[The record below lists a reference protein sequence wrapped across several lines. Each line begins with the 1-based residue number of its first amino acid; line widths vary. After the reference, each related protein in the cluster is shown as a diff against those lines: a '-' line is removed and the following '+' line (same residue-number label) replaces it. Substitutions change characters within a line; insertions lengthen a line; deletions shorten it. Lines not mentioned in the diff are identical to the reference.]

1 MPAWGKLASLVLVEE
16 VGVGVFDSVVFGER
30 KPIGVRVVDG
40 ESKCGIRSA
49 EFGICSR
56 GDDGDE
62 LAEEVAFGAQV
73 GGPLGGTAVFV
84 VFAGVDDAGA
94 DAGYFELGILKVDR
108 DIVFGRDLAQA

>member
-1 MPAWGKLASLVLVEE
+1 MDGGGGFHDGDRVA
-16 VGVGVFDSVVFGER
+16 VGGG
-30 KPIGVRVVDG
+30 GNY
-40 ESKCGIRSA
+40 
-49 EFGICSR
+49 
-56 GDDGDE
+56 GDE

>member
-1 MPAWGKLASLVLVEE
+1 MGSFASCPGRTWSSVEE

-73 GGPLGGTAVFV
+73 GGPLRGSGSPFLSYSPGLTMPVATR
-84 VFAGVDDAGA
+84 A
-94 DAGYFELGILKVDR
+94 E
-108 DIVFGRDLAQA
+108 